1 MDASSTASAALTLQ
15 FLAWVDDGP
24 RTYGEAMEAWRSACP
39 RLSIWEDAVRDGL
52 VRLENGGAMNASRV
66 LLTPAGKVALSQASL
81 T

>member
-1 MDASSTASAALTLQ
+1 
-15 FLAWVDDGP
+15 
-24 RTYGEAMEAWRSACP
+24 MEAWRSTCP

-66 LLTPAGKVALSQASL
+66 LLTPTGKAVLRKP